1 METKEEKIYYK
12 QKPEL
17 SDRPK
22 SRMKQY
28 FNRGLTVF
36 LVVAACILF
45 YFLLFRLEA
54 VSGILNTI
62 LGILQPIIFGM
73 AIAYMLNPI
82 VKWIDKHLIPVLE
95 KKMEPDKAQKVS
107 RSVGVIT
114 SLVFL
119 VVLVYALCA
128 MLIPE
133 LYNSIRNL
141 LYTLPRQI
149 EHAVYVISNFEVK
162 GIDTNSIFKSFMEQI
177 NDSFLNWFRNDMM
190 GQVESVMTGLTSG
203 VFNVVNIIWDLVIGL
218 IVSIYVLY
226 SKDVFSAQAKKLTYA
241 LCSTHNAN
249 FLLHLTNKANEIFS
263 GFIIGKIID
272 SAIIGVI
279 CFFGLSILN
288 MPYILLVSVIVGVT
302 NIIPFFGPFIGAIPS
317 AILIILVDPMKGLY
331 FIIFVVLLQQLDGN
345 VIGPKILGNSTGL
358 SSFWVLF
365 SILLGGGLFGV
376 VGMIVGVP
384 TFALIYYTV
393 DLVIKERLK
402 NKNLPTSS
410 SAYGQ
415 NSYVDNKGRYVD
427 MDAAA
432 KVPLETEMAE

>member
-17 SDRPK
+17 SNRPK

-54 VSGILNTI
+54 VSGIVNTI
-62 LGILQPIIFGM
+62 IGILQPIIFGM

-82 VKWIDKHLIPVLE
+82 VKWIDRNLIPVLE
-95 KKMEPDKAQKVS
+95 KKMEPEKARKVS

-114 SLVFL
+114 ALVFL

-162 GIDTNSIFKSFMEQI
+162 GIDANSIFKGVMEQI

-218 IVSIYVLY
+218 IVSVYVLY

-317 AILIILVDPMKGLY
+317 AILIILDDPMKGLY

-415 NSYVDNKGRYVD
+415 HSYVDNQGRYVD
-427 MDAAA
+427 TDAAA
-432 KVPLETEMAE
+432 KAQMETETTE